1 MSTHICLCNWTQGGI
16 EYVRES
22 TARLDAA
29 SQEWEKEGVT
39 IRETFMTFGQYDL
52 VFVVEAP
59 DDATLAKVLL
69 AQASKGGVRTT
80 TLRAFSETE
89 YREIIGSL
97 IANDT
102 A

>member
-1 MSTHICLCNWTQGGI
+1 MSTYLCLSNWTQGGI

-29 SQEWEKEGVT
+29 RQEWEKEGVM
-39 IRETFMTFGQYDL
+39 IRETFMTLGQYDL
-52 VFVVEAP
+52 VFVIEAP
-59 DDATLAKVLL
+59 DDATLAKALL
-69 AQASKGGVRTT
+69 AQAAKGGIRTT

-97 IANDT
+97 
-102 A
+102 

>member
-1 MSTHICLCNWTQGGI
+1 MSTYLCLSNWTQGGI

-29 SQEWEKEGVT
+29 RQEWEKEGVT
-39 IRETFMTFGQYDL
+39 IREIFMTLGQYDL
-52 VFVVEAP
+52 VFVIEAP
-59 DDATLAKVLL
+59 DDATLAKALL
-69 AQASKGGVRTT
+69 AQASKGGIRTT

-97 IANDT
+97 
-102 A
+102 

>member
-1 MSTHICLCNWTQGGI
+1 MSTYICLCNWTQGGM

-22 TARLDAA
+22 PARLDAA
-29 SQEWEKEGVT
+29 RQEWEKEGAT
-39 IRETFMTFGQYDL
+39 IRETFMTLGQYDL

-69 AQASKGGVRTT
+69 AQASKGGLRTT

-97 IANDT
+97 
-102 A
+102 